1 MFFNRKKIKLYDIV
15 DNLIKNQDYIY
26 FYRYWDNK
34 I

>member
-1 MFFNRKKIKLYDIV
+1 MFSNRKKIKLYDIV

-26 FYRYWDNK
+26 FYRYWDDK